1 MTQPSYSRTIRRL
14 AGFLCLCAVVLS
26 VAAAR
31 SEDSSRWY
39 KGNTHAHSLWS
50 DGDEFPE
57 MAADW
62 YKSHGYDF
70 LALSDHNLLMAG
82 DKLVPIDVGD
92 RNVPSS
98 VVEKCQKR
106 FGDCWLQLCDE
117 NGKRKVKLKTYEEVR
132 KALEEPGRFLLI
144 QNEEISAKYNDQHVH
159 INVINLAEQSLP
171 LTGSSVTETMSMN
184 LKDVGL
190 QAERL
195 HRSILTHANHPDWAD
210 HDITAEDLATAS
222 ELRFF
227 EVCNAGPWGRI
238 FGDATHPGNEK
249 LWDIANTIR
258 ITKMKLPPL
267 YSIGSDDTHNYQK
280 FTPEHANPGRA
291 WIMVRADKLCADTL
305 LDAMRR
311 GDYYASTGVT
321 LKNINFDAQ
330 QRTLA
335 VEVQAEP
342 GVHYAIEFIGTLE
355 GTDPTGKPVEAA
367 ADYKYS
373 KRPGRTYS
381 PDVGKTLSR
390 AEGTS
395 ATYKF
400 TGKELYVRAAIRS
413 DKPIPNA
420 PKGSVQLQEAWS
432 QPVGWEK

>member
-31 SEDSSRWY
+31 SEDSPRWY

-82 DKLVPIDVGD
+82 DKWVPIDVGD

-171 LTGSSVTETMSMN
+171 LTGSSVTETISMN

-238 FGDATHPGNEK
+238 FGDATHPGNE
-249 LWDIANTIR
+249 I
-258 ITKMKLPPL
+258 
-267 YSIGSDDTHNYQK
+267 
-280 FTPEHANPGRA
+280 
-291 WIMVRADKLCADTL
+291 
-305 LDAMRR
+305 
-311 GDYYASTGVT
+311 
-321 LKNINFDAQ
+321 
-330 QRTLA
+330 
-335 VEVQAEP
+335 
-342 GVHYAIEFIGTLE
+342 
-355 GTDPTGKPVEAA
+355 
-367 ADYKYS
+367 
-373 KRPGRTYS
+373 S
-381 PDVGKTLSR
+381 P
-390 AEGTS
+390 
-395 ATYKF
+395 
-400 TGKELYVRAAIRS
+400 IRS
-413 DKPIPNA
+413 A
-420 PKGSVQLQEAWS
+420 LPK
-432 QPVGWEK
+432 